1 MEGGGAFSFPIDLD
15 AVGQHYEIIN
25 SDPRLNEMFK
35 QYQETLKWEWWRK
48 ERRATWDGSL
58 IFKGKL

>member
-35 QYQETLKWEWWRK
+35 QYQETLK
-48 ERRATWDGSL
+48 
-58 IFKGKL
+58 